1 MAHLRIKWRIRAFG
15 AALALTVGVAAMLA
29 GAGGPAV
36 HAQSIM
42 RSPNLNIGPRIS
54 RINPNIGA
62 RVNPT
67 AVGRAAATNIGRS
80 GPTISTSNVGPRV
93 STTRVSTIR
102 SVPHIGVRSTLPYLH
117 TSPNLYP
124 LCDDLGGDAP
134 CGYQQTA
141 VGDGGGNAVVKS
153 NARGPRRDVAQAAL
167 SERTV
172 ANEIVAEIDGAL
184 SDAQADELARRHGL
198 VRLESQNF
206 PLIGGTIG
214 LFRVTDRRPVE
225 TARGELA
232 TEAGVRSAQPN
243 FRYVLQEQ
251 KQEQKPDHKPVTE
264 GDPAQ
269 YALAKLRLPEAHTLA
284 HGANVIVAVI
294 DSGIDVR
301 HPELAGAIAASF
313 DALGSK
319 EGPHVH
325 GTGIAGAIVAHA
337 RLMGSAPAAKIL
349 AIRAFGVARNGAESS
364 SFVILKGL
372 DYAASHGA
380 QIINMSFAG
389 PKDAVIERGIAAIAA
404 KGVVMVAAAGNA
416 GAKSP
421 PLYPAANENVIAV
434 SATDDH
440 DRLFSASNRG
450 GYVAVAAPGVD
461 IFLPAP
467 DDKYQ
472 MTSGTSFSAAYV
484 SGIAALALERNPAL
498 KPDDMR
504 AILMKTA
511 RDLGTPGRD
520 DLFGAG
526 EADAYATVTAAVTTP
541 AVPVAAASESQAID
555 KSLNQQQNPDQQK
568 ALDQQDVPATTR
580 ALSAPAAAV
589 ALENMASDKSAAGA
603 ADHRAAE

>member
-1 MAHLRIKWRIRAFG
+1 
-15 AALALTVGVAAMLA
+15 
-29 GAGGPAV
+29 
-36 HAQSIM
+36 
-42 RSPNLNIGPRIS
+42 
-54 RINPNIGA
+54 
-62 RVNPT
+62 
-67 AVGRAAATNIGRS
+67 
-80 GPTISTSNVGPRV
+80 
-93 STTRVSTIR
+93 
-102 SVPHIGVRSTLPYLH
+102 
-117 TSPNLYP
+117 
-124 LCDDLGGDAP
+124 
-134 CGYQQTA
+134 
-141 VGDGGGNAVVKS
+141 
-153 NARGPRRDVAQAAL
+153 
-167 SERTV
+167 
-172 ANEIVAEIDGAL
+172 
-184 SDAQADELARRHGL
+184 
-198 VRLESQNF
+198 
-206 PLIGGTIG
+206 
-214 LFRVTDRRPVE
+214 
-225 TARGELA
+225 
-232 TEAGVRSAQPN
+232 
-243 FRYVLQEQ
+243 
-251 KQEQKPDHKPVTE
+251 VTE

-284 HGANVIVAVI
+284 HGAKIIVAVI
-294 DSGIDVR
+294 DSGIDVK
-301 HPELAGAIAASF
+301 HPELAGAITASY

-349 AIRAFGVARNGAESS
+349 AIRAFGVAANGAESS

-389 PKDAVIERGIAAIAA
+389 PKDALIERGIAAVAA
-404 KGVVMVAAAGNA
+404 KGIVMVAAAGNA

-434 SATDDH
+434 SATDDQ

-498 KPDDMR
+498 KPDDVR

-511 RDLGTPGRD
+511 RDLGAPGRD

-541 AVPVAAASESQAID
+541 AVPLAAASETQATDKMSQP
-555 KSLNQQQNPDQQK
+555 QQNPDQQK
-568 ALDQQDVPATTR
+568 TLDQQDVPATTR
-580 ALSAPAAAV
+580 ALSEPVAAV
-589 ALENMASDKSAAGA
+589 AGA

>member
-1 MAHLRIKWRIRAFG
+1 MGLMAHHRFKWRIRAFG
-15 AALALTVGVAAMLA
+15 AALALTAGLAVMLA
-29 GAGGPAV
+29 GAAI

-54 RINPNIGA
+54 RINPNIGG
-62 RVNPT
+62 RVNP
-67 AVGRAAATNIGRS
+67 AGVGRAAATNIGRT

-93 STTRVSTIR
+93 STTRISSIR

-124 LCDDLGGDAP
+124 LCDDLGGDAA
-134 CGYQQTA
+134 CGYQQSS
-141 VGDGGGNAVVKS
+141 VGDGGGNAAVK
-153 NARGPRRDVAQAAL
+153 NNVRGPRRAVAQAAL
-167 SERTV
+167 DRRII

-184 SDAQADELARRHGL
+184 SDAQADELARHHGL

-251 KQEQKPDHKPVTE
+251 KAVTE

-284 HGANVIVAVI
+284 HGANVLVAVI

-349 AIRAFGVARNGAESS
+349 AIRAFGVAQSGAESS

-389 PKDAVIERGIAAIAA
+389 PKDALIERGIAAVAA
-404 KGVVMVAAAGNA
+404 KGIVMVAAAGNA

-434 SATDDH
+434 SATDDQ

-511 RDLGTPGRD
+511 RDLGAPGRD

-526 EADAYATVTAAVTTP
+526 EADAYATVVAAVTTP
-541 AVPVAAASESQAID
+541 AVPVAAASEPRAIGKMSQP
-555 KSLNQQQNPDQQK
+555 QQNPDQQK

-580 ALSAPAAAV
+580 ALTAPAAAITSKNL
-589 ALENMASDKSAAGA
+589 ASENMASDKPAAGA
-603 ADHRAAE
+603 ADHRAAQ

>member
-1 MAHLRIKWRIRAFG
+1 MDLMAHHVTWRIKAFG
-15 AALALTVGVAAMLA
+15 AALALTAGVAVMLA
-29 GAGGPAV
+29 GAGGAAV

-67 AVGRAAATNIGRS
+67 AVGRAAATNIGRT
-80 GPTISTSNVGPRV
+80 GPSISTSNVGPRISV
-93 STTRVSTIR
+93 STAR

-124 LCDDLGGDAP
+124 LCDDLGGDAA
-134 CGYQQTA
+134 CGYQQSS
-141 VGDGGGNAVVKS
+141 VGDGGGNAAFKS
-153 NARGPRRDVAQAAL
+153 KARAPRRNVAQAAL
-167 SERTV
+167 NQRAV
-172 ANEIVAEIDGAL
+172 APEIVAEIDGAL

-198 VRLESQNF
+198 VRLQSQNF
-206 PLIGGTIG
+206 PLIGATIG
-214 LFRVTDRRPVE
+214 LFRVTDRRPLD

-251 KQEQKPDHKPVTE
+251 KQEQKPVTE

-284 HGANVIVAVI
+284 HGANVVVAVI
-294 DSGIDVR
+294 DSGIDVK
-301 HPELAGAIAASF
+301 HPELAGAIAASY

-337 RLMGSAPAAKIL
+337 KLMGSAPAAKIL
-349 AIRAFGVARNGAESS
+349 AIRAFGVAKNGAESS

-389 PKDAVIERGIAAIAA
+389 PKDALIERGIAAIAA
-404 KGVVMVAAAGNA
+404 KGIVMVAAAGNA

-434 SATDDH
+434 SATDDQ

-498 KPDDMR
+498 KPDDVR
-504 AILMKTA
+504 AILTKTA
-511 RDLGTPGRD
+511 RDLGAPGRD

-541 AVPVAAASESQAID
+541 AVPVVAASETQATD
-555 KSLNQQQNPDQQK
+555 RMSRPQQNPDQQK
-568 ALDQQDVPATTR
+568 TLDQQDVPATTR
-580 ALSAPAAAV
+580 ALSAPASAV
-589 ALENMASDKSAAGA
+589 AGA

>member
-1 MAHLRIKWRIRAFG
+1 MGLMAHYRVKWRIRALG
-15 AALALTVGVAAMLA
+15 AALALTAGVAAMLA
-29 GAGGPAV
+29 GATV

-54 RINPNIGA
+54 RINPNIAGRA
-62 RVNPT
+62 NPT
-67 AVGRAAATNIGRS
+67 AVGRAAATNIGRT
-80 GPTISTSNVGPRV
+80 GPTISTSNVGPRI
-93 STTRVSTIR
+93 SSIR

-124 LCDDLGGDAP
+124 LCDDLGGDAA
-134 CGYQQTA
+134 CGYQQSTI
-141 VGDGGGNAVVKS
+141 GDGGGNAAVK
-153 NARGPRRDVAQAAL
+153 NNVRGPRRAVAQAAL
-167 SERTV
+167 DRRTV
-172 ANEIVAEIDGAL
+172 ASEIVAEIDGAL

-243 FRYVLQEQ
+243 FRYVLQQQ
-251 KQEQKPDHKPVTE
+251 KQEQKAVTE

-349 AIRAFGVARNGAESS
+349 AIRAFGVAQSGAESS

-389 PKDAVIERGIAAIAA
+389 PKDALIERGIAAVAA
-404 KGVVMVAAAGNA
+404 KGIVMVAAAGNA

-434 SATDDH
+434 SATDDQ

-498 KPDDMR
+498 KPDDVR

-511 RDLGTPGRD
+511 RDLGAPGRD

-526 EADAYATVTAAVTTP
+526 EADAYATVMAAVTTP
-541 AVPVAAASESQAID
+541 AVPVAAASAPPAID
-555 KSLNQQQNPDQQK
+555 NMSQPQQNPDQQK
-568 ALDQQDVPATTR
+568 ALDQQDVPTTTR
-580 ALSAPAAAV
+580 ALTAPAAAV
-589 ALENMASDKSAAGA
+589 ASKSLASENMASDKPAAGA
-603 ADHRAAE
+603 ADHRAAQ